1 MAATKRDCRHPG
13 AGAKGRIMD
22 IDPPLSRKPVDGRAA
37 LLMVGLCAIWGMQQ
51 TALKAA
57 APDMAP
63 VLQISLRS
71 GIAALFIAALVFMR
85 KEGHALRGG
94 TWKAGLAIGALFALE
109 YLFMGEGL
117 RFTSASHMGIF
128 LYTAPIF
135 TALGLHFRVPEERLS
150 PLQWLGIAAAFGGVA
165 VSFLG
170 GGADGPRR
178 DSAWIGDLMGIG
190 AGAAW
195 GATTLTL
202 RFSRLSQAPSSVT
215 TLYQLLG
222 AFVLLGLLAVG
233 TGQTYARPTVLLG
246 VSMVFQVVFMSLISL
261 LVWFGLLRVYLA
273 SRLGVLSFM
282 TPLFGVLFGV
292 VLLGE
297 RLDAAFIA
305 GALMVLAGIL
315 LVSGHEIF
323 KARKARRAQTVLID
337 PA

>member
-1 MAATKRDCRHPG
+1 MTEANTNPNTSLNPNQR
-13 AGAKGRIMD
+13 
-22 IDPPLSRKPVDGRAA
+22 LPVDGRAA

-71 GIAALFIAALVFMR
+71 GLAAVAIAALVFLR
-85 KEGHALRGG
+85 GDGHALRGG
-94 TWKAGLAIGALFALE
+94 TWKPGLAIGVLFALE

-135 TALGLHFRVPEERLS
+135 TALGLHVGLPEERLS
-150 PLQWLGIAAAFGGVA
+150 PLQWLGIALAFAGVA

-170 GGADGPRR
+170 GAGFGATSGGAR

-190 AGAAW
+190 AGASW

-202 RFSRLSQAPSSVT
+202 RFSKLSHAPSTVT

-222 AFVLLGLLAVG
+222 AFVLLGVLALA
-233 TGQTYARPTVLLG
+233 TDQTHVALTPLLG
-246 VSMVFQVVFMSLISL
+246 VSLAFQTVGVSLVSL
-261 LVWFGLLRVYLA
+261 LVWFGMLRIYLA

-282 TPLFGVLFGV
+282 TPLFGVAFGV
-292 VLLGE
+292 ALLGE
-297 RLDAAFIA
+297 RLEPAFIV
-305 GALMVLAGIL
+305 GAAMVIAGIL
-315 LVSGHEIF
+315 LVSGHEMLR
-323 KARKARRAQTVLID
+323 ARQARRAAIG
-337 PA
+337 

>member
-1 MAATKRDCRHPG
+1 MEKMEAH
-13 AGAKGRIMD
+13 
-22 IDPPLSRKPVDGRAA
+22 SRRPVDGGAA

-71 GIAALFIAALVFMR
+71 GIAALFIAALVR
-85 KEGHALRGG
+85 LRGDGHALRGG
-94 TWKAGLAIGALFALE
+94 TWKPGLAIGALFALE

-117 RFTSASHMGIF
+117 RFTNASHMGIF

-135 TALGLHFRVPEERLS
+135 TALGLHFGLPEERLS
-150 PLQWLGIAAAFGGVA
+150 PLQWLGIVTAFGGVA

-170 GGADGPRR
+170 GASAASQH

-222 AFVLLGLLAVG
+222 AFVLLGALALG
-233 TGQTYARPTVLLG
+233 SGQTLVRPTPLLG
-246 VSMVFQVVFMSLISL
+246 VSMAFQIVFVSLVSL
-261 LVWFGLLRVYLA
+261 LVWFGMLRVYLA

-282 TPLFGVLFGV
+282 TPLFGVAFGV

-297 RLDAAFIA
+297 RLEPAFIA
-305 GALMVLAGIL
+305 GALMVMAGIL
-315 LVSGHEIF
+315 LVSGHEMF
-323 KARKARRAQTVLID
+323 KARQARRLAATS
-337 PA
+337 

>member
-1 MAATKRDCRHPG
+1 MTD
-13 AGAKGRIMD
+13 
-22 IDPPLSRKPVDGRAA
+22 SNVNQRKPVDGRAA
-37 LLMVGLCAIWGMQQ
+37 LMMVGLCAIWGMQQ

-63 VLQISLRS
+63 VMQISLRS
-71 GIAALFIAALVFMR
+71 GLAAVVIAALVFLR
-85 KEGHALRGG
+85 GEAHALRGG
-94 TWKAGLAIGALFALE
+94 TWKPGLAIGVLFALE

-135 TALGLHFRVPEERLS
+135 TALGLHFGLPEERLS
-150 PLQWLGIAAAFGGVA
+150 PLQWLGIGLAFAGVA

-170 GGADGPRR
+170 GASSGPKHG
-178 DSAWIGDLMGIG
+178 SAWIGDLMGIG

-202 RFSRLSQAPSSVT
+202 RFSKLSHAPSTVT

-222 AFVLLGLLAVG
+222 AFVLLAILALA
-233 TGQTYARPTVLLG
+233 TGQTHVAITPLLG
-246 VSMVFQVVFMSLISL
+246 LSFAFQTIGVSLVSL
-261 LVWFGLLRVYLA
+261 LVWFGMLRVYLA

-282 TPLFGVLFGV
+282 TPLFGVVFGV

-297 RLDAAFIA
+297 RLETAFIG
-305 GALMVLAGIL
+305 GAVMVIAGIL
-315 LVSGHEIF
+315 LVSGHEMF
-323 KARKARRAQTVLID
+323 RARQARRTV
-337 PA
+337 AG